1 MRHVAIEKSYYRSFL
16 ARRRRPV
23 SDQEVKTFN
32 TRLRW
37 VVVAIVIADLVM
49 ILADRTSLF

>member
-1 MRHVAIEKSYYRSFL
+1 MRHIAIEKSYYRSFFGK
-16 ARRRRPV
+16 RRRPV

-37 VVVAIVIADLVM
+37 VLVAILIADLVM
-49 ILADRTSLF
+49 IMADRTSLF